1 MRNTSRRRMKGAKG
15 LSLKFY
21 DYSFRGSICIFH
33 FFELTH
39 EPPPQMIIAVRQSH
53 QIPATMLWAIY
64 IRTTLK
70 CIHSGSKKKKKR
82 DRERGKYVP
91 SAPEDRHYRRQFPNV
106 HKTNQPL
113 PIPLINFL
121 SSSSWKWNEFPIFDV
136 KVLQCPVSL
145 LLCQEVERGEKG
157 TI

>member
-70 CIHSGSKKKKKR
+70 CIHSGSKKKK
-82 DRERGKYVP
+82 RETERE
-91 SAPEDRHYRRQFPNV
+91 ANMC
-106 HKTNQPL
+106 
-113 PIPLINFL
+113 
-121 SSSSWKWNEFPIFDV
+121 
-136 KVLQCPVSL
+136 LQRP
-145 LLCQEVERGEKG
+145 RIG
-157 TI
+157 TIVVNFPMSTKLTSHCQYLS